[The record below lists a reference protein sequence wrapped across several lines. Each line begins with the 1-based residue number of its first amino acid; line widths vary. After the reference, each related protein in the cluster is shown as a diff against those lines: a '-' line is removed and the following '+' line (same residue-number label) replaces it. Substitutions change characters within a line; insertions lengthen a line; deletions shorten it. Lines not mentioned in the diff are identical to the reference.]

1 MPRNTRETKV
11 LGPGGDAGYVDAQQE
26 LQQGME
32 LQKWETTQNFVF
44 KGGSLINPFGAVA
57 TCI

>member
-32 LQKWETTQNFVF
+32 LQKW
-44 KGGSLINPFGAVA
+44 
-57 TCI
+57 